1 MYMHLQKFEVYKK
14 LLLSDVVMLYAVE
27 GLEILYS
34 SCIWWVIS
42 ISSLAPFL
50 RLDDFFLFFTTLP
63 GDLMVLNGVLLFFV
77 VIAILCWIHF
87 SFI

>member
-50 RLDDFFLFFTTLP
+50 RLDDFF
-63 GDLMVLNGVLLFFV
+63 
-77 VIAILCWIHF
+77 ILYNSAW
-87 SFI
+87 